1 MSSVL
6 NILIVGAGSCLG
18 GMARYLLSRAV
29 QIHSAGAFPWG
40 TLAVNL
46 LGCLIL
52 GVVYGL
58 LEHGFR
64 LSEPMKL
71 FLTVGFCGGFTTF
84 STFVR
89 DNTMLLDGG
98 GMMLFAVY
106 ATLSIVAGMMLL
118 YAGYFMARMI
128 H

>member
-1 MSSVL
+1 MSPFF

-18 GMARYLLSRAV
+18 GMARYMLSCGV
-29 QIHSAGAFPWG
+29 QSRSAGEFPWG

-58 LEHGFR
+58 LERGFR

-84 STFVR
+84 STFIR
-89 DNTMLLDGG
+89 ENSLLFGAG
-98 GMMLFAVY
+98 SVMLFAAY

-118 YAGYFMARMI
+118 YAGYFITRLI